1 MIYIILSIIINALL
15 FIIFKLFKRFNV
27 NTFQAILFNY
37 IFAFILAMSS
47 SKSDYGMAEIPQQNW
62 FFGACILGFLFI
74 SIFNVM
80 ANTVQKMG
88 LSVTAIAGKMSVV
101 IPIIVGL
108 IVYKESLGAFKLI
121 GILFALVAVFLA
133 SIKEDVKLNKEYI
146 YLPVIL
152 FLGSGILDALLKYFE
167 KQSVSDNETA
177 TYTGTIF
184 FIAFILGIIRVIF
197 QTIKSKF
204 KFQLKNLIA
213 GIVLGV
219 PNYYSIFFLLKA
231 LKTNDL
237 ESSTVFTINNVGIV
251 LFSTIVGLLLFQEK
265 LSKRNI
271 IGVFFAMCAIV
282 LMTFTI
288 V

>member
-1 MIYIILSIIINALL
+1 MIYIILSIVINALL

-80 ANTVQKMG
+80 ANTVQKIG